1 MSPFD
6 AARKLLE
13 TSSMHLSMSSRTDLV
28 FQDDSLVPLL
38 VQENYLNHRPA
49 PATDDRT
56 RLKVRSGQA
65 LKPPMLLCRQ
75 ACPVSKTP
83 RMWACCGPGIP
94 GTEVVQQHGADGGL
108 GLTLCSFVACLY
120 GQLAAPPLQSLYPSR
135 CGVQLCLMLHCLPCS
150 SLPRQRT

>member
-56 RLKVRSGQA
+56 RLKVRGECAGKAQSQ
-65 LKPPMLLCRQ
+65 P
-75 ACPVSKTP
+75 
-83 RMWACCGPGIP
+83 CCCAGLPG
-94 GTEVVQQHGADGGL
+94 QQHPLHVGL
-108 GLTLCSFVACLY
+108 
-120 GQLAAPPLQSLYPSR
+120 QQ
-135 CGVQLCLMLHCLPCS
+135 
-150 SLPRQRT
+150 PRVSWD

>member
-56 RLKVRSGQA
+56 RLKVRGECAGKAQSQPCCCAGRLA
-65 LKPPMLLCRQ
+65 WSATPL
-75 ACPVSKTP
+75 ACGL
-83 RMWACCGPGIP
+83 AAAQGL
-94 GTEVVQQHGADGGL
+94 L
-108 GLTLCSFVACLY
+108 GLS
-120 GQLAAPPLQSLYPSR
+120 
-135 CGVQLCLMLHCLPCS
+135 
-150 SLPRQRT
+150 

>member
-49 PATDDRT
+49 PVSDDRT
-56 RLKVRSGQA
+56 RLKVR
-65 LKPPMLLCRQ
+65 
-75 ACPVSKTP
+75 
-83 RMWACCGPGIP
+83 
-94 GTEVVQQHGADGGL
+94 GGL
-108 GLTLCSFVACLY
+108 AGRLNS
-120 GQLAAPPLQSLYPSR
+120 
-135 CGVQLCLMLHCLPCS
+135 QLCCCEGRLAWSANHLHVG
-150 SLPRQRT
+150 